1 MRRPGDGAPTARPR
15 ILVVDDDDG
24 LCDAIRDILHDDY
37 AVASVPH
44 GAAALELVRAHEPV
58 LILLDLRMPVMDGW
72 SFVENYRRT
81 AVAPAAIVLMS
92 GDPDLASIATQL
104 GADGHLT
111 KPFDLDALH
120 AFVAAHVLGHAA
132 GVPQVAAVRADQAS
146 SQPLT

>member
-1 MRRPGDGAPTARPR
+1 M
-15 ILVVDDDDG
+15 VVDDDDG
-24 LCDAIRDILHDDY
+24 LCETIRDILHDDY

-81 AVAPAAIVLMS
+81 TVAPAAIVLMS
-92 GDPDLASIATQL
+92 GDPDLPSIAKQL

-120 AFVAAHVLGHAA
+120 AFVAVHVLGRAA
-132 GVPQVAAVRADQAS
+132 GVPRAAVVQADQAS